1 MERTRA
7 TDMKRS
13 IRYILSA
20 FLALVVL
27 ATITERSARAAGTPA
42 GVTISGQAIATYDY
56 DASPQPPITA
66 VTSFV
71 VDRKIDPIVT
81 TTNGSYVSVA
91 PGPASQALTFR
102 VTNNGNITQ
111 DYSLA
116 AANAADPFGGAD
128 NFDGANVQVFVE
140 TNGTPG
146 YQAGAD
152 TATFIDELVSD
163 GATTVYIVAD
173 IPAGQ
178 ATDDIAAYALLA
190 TTHDGGAAGLGA
202 LTAATAGANNQL
214 GVDAVFA
221 DAAGPA
227 DGARDGAHSAA
238 SAYRVAG
245 AAVTLLKS
253 AAVISGGNQPITGA
267 TIRYTIAVSVSGA
280 GTAAG
285 VVISDPVPVNTT
297 FVAGTLRLNNSP
309 LTDAADADAGD
320 VNATTAGAV
329 TVRLGDLN
337 NASPVQTITFE
348 VNIN

>member
-1 MERTRA
+1 
-7 TDMKRS
+7 MKRTT
-13 IRYILSA
+13 RYILTA
-20 FLALVVL
+20 FFALVVL
-27 ATITERSARAAGTPA
+27 AAITERTARAAGTPA
-42 GVTISGQAIATYDY
+42 GMTISGQAIATYDY

-81 TTNGSYVSVA
+81 TTNGGYVSVA

-102 VTNNGNITQ
+102 VTNNGNATQ

-116 AANAADPFGGAD
+116 AANAVDPFGGAD

-152 TATFIDELVSD
+152 TLMFIDELISD
-163 GATTVYIVAD
+163 ATTTVYIVAD
-173 IPAGQ
+173 IPSGQ
-178 ATDDIAAYALLA
+178 AADDIAAYALIA
-190 TTHDGGAAGLGA
+190 AAHDAGGAAGLGA
-202 LTAATAGANNQL
+202 LTAATAGANSQL

-221 DAAGPA
+221 DAAGPS
-227 DGARDGAHSAA
+227 DGAREGAHSAA

-253 AAVISGGNQPITGA
+253 AVVTSAGNQPVTGA
-267 TIRYTIAVSVSGA
+267 IIRYTIAVTVSGA

-285 VVISDPVPVNTT
+285 VVIADPVPVNTT
-297 FVAGTLRLNNSP
+297 FAAGTLRLNNSL
-309 LTDAADADAGD
+309 LTDAADTDAGD

-337 NASPVQTITFE
+337 SASPVQTITFE